1 MIKGTFFNIQRYT
14 IHDGPGIRTEIFL
27 KGCPLSCK
35 WCSNPESHKS
45 FMQPGVYKS
54 KCLGGDKCGLCKK
67 ACSENCLIFKNM
79 KLISI
84 NRDKCTGCMKCADI
98 CPADAIKRWGEKI
111 STDKAMEIIRKDIS
125 YYKRS
130 GGGVTISGGEP
141 LMQPEFVKAL
151 LKKCKAENIHTCVE
165 TTLCT
170 DWDIIKEILPFTDLF
185 ITDIKHM
192 NSNIH
197 KKHTGIGNEKI
208 LDNIERIVNIGKPL
222 IIRIPVIPYV
232 NDNIENI
239 SAVADFILNRLDN
252 KILQLQLLEFMRLG
266 EEKYTSLGID
276 YPMKDLRFDKDEFTE
291 KIKDFANY
299 FNNKGIN
306 TVFGTNAKEKK

>member
-1 MIKGTFFNIQRYT
+1 MIKGTIFNIQRYT

-54 KCLGGDKCGLCKK
+54 KCLGCDKCGLCKK
-67 ACSENCLIFKNM
+67 VCSENCLIFKNM

-98 CPADAIKRWGEKI
+98 CPADAIKRWGEKT
-111 STDKAMEIIRKDIS
+111 STDKAMEIIRKDVS

-130 GGGVTISGGEP
+130 GGGVTVSGGEP
-141 LMQPEFVKAL
+141 LMQPDFVKAL
-151 LKKCKAENIHTCVE
+151 LKKCKTENIHTCVE

-170 DWDIIKEILPFTDLF
+170 DWDIIKEILPCTDLF

-192 NSNIH
+192 DSNIH

-208 LDNIERIVNIGKPL
+208 LENIERIVKSGKPL

-232 NDNIENI
+232 NDNIKNI
-239 SAVADFILNRLDN
+239 SAVADFILNMLDN

-306 TVFGTNAKEKK
+306 TVFGTTAKEKK